1 MTATQTVK
9 DFFGRQYAASAKSQC
24 NTCNVGTWVIN
35 REQHLYE
42 TRNERGLFLKRILR
56 RIWATELKE
65 NVSLETANPA
75 MAAAPA
81 ECNRNECKILILCKG
96 CTFSE
101 DVMVYAVDMASKT
114 KSGIVALNLD
124 EQGDNFSTFR
134 MESEKNI
141 ADFSGRASE
150 AGLQFAHVVEQ
161 GQEVSVVARL
171 YSEDE
176 AFRYVMDDVVSATS
190 RKQIIPVYTR
200 AMLRVK

>member
-9 DFFGRQYAASAKSQC
+9 DFIGRQYAASAESQC
-24 NTCNVGTWVIN
+24 NTCSVGTWVIN

-42 TRNERGLFLKRILR
+42 TRKERGLFLKKLLK

-65 NVSLETANPA
+65 QPATAPVQAATANQ
-75 MAAAPA
+75 
-81 ECNRNECKILILCKG
+81 CTRSECKILILCKG

-101 DVMVYAVDMASKT
+101 DVMDYAVDMASKT

-124 EQGDNFSTFR
+124 ENGDNFAQFR
-134 MESEKNI
+134 MEAEQNI
-141 ADFSGRASE
+141 DAFSQRASA
-150 AGLQFAHVVEQ
+150 AGLNFDHKIEQ
-161 GQEVSVVARL
+161 GQEVSVVAKL

-176 AFRYVMDDVVSATS
+176 AFRYVMDDVVAATS

>member
-9 DFFGRQYAASAKSQC
+9 GFFGRHYAATAKAQC
-24 NTCNVGTWVIN
+24 NTCSVGTWAIN
-35 REQHLYE
+35 REQHLYA
-42 TRNERGLFLKRILR
+42 TRNERGLFLKKLIK

-65 NVSLETANPA
+65 NVRPESVKTA
-75 MAAAPA
+75 MATTA
-81 ECNRNECKILILCKG
+81 CTRSECKILILCKG

-101 DVMVYAVDMASKT
+101 DVMEYAVDMASKT

-124 EQGDNFSTFR
+124 EQGDNFSSFR
-134 MESEKNI
+134 MESEKNVATFACKA
-141 ADFSGRASE
+141 AD

-161 GQEVSVVARL
+161 GAEVSVVARL

-176 AFRYVMDDVVSATS
+176 AFRYVMDDVVSQTS